1 MQPELQINVKPLF
14 PDARLPFYATAS
26 AACADVY
33 AYLPGGNGS
42 QLTLLPGSRVIVG
55 LGIAIELP
63 PGYEMQVR
71 SRSGLA
77 AKSGV
82 LVLNSPGTID
92 ADYRGEVCAVLHNT
106 SDEPFIIT
114 HGDRVAQVAIK
125 ETLTVA
131 YVAVDELSST
141 TRGEG
146 GFGSTGV

>member
-1 MQPELQINVKPLF
+1 MQPKTIIKVKRLY
-14 PDARLPFYATAS
+14 PDALLPVYATEQ

-33 AYLPGGNGS
+33 AYLPGGYGS
-42 QLTLLPGSRVIVG
+42 QLTLLPGRREIVG
-55 LGIAIELP
+55 LGIAVELP

-92 ADYRGEVCAVLHNT
+92 ADYRGEVCAILHNT
-106 SDEPFIIT
+106 TDEPFIIT
-114 HGDRVAQVAIK
+114 HGDRVAQVCVK
-125 ETLTVA
+125 EVLPTEFVP
-131 YVAVDELSST
+131 VDELGST
-141 TRGEG
+141 ARGTG